1 MGLLQVLEH
10 HSERNLW
17 GWKMVRETFIFMSMT
32 EKGLGTIG
40 QARFTRE

>member
-1 MGLLQVLEH
+1 MGMENGKG
-10 HSERNLW
+10 NL
-17 GWKMVRETFIFMSMT
+17 IFMSMT